1 MKRLALG
8 LLVLLAAGSVFAQS
22 PFDGTW
28 MTKLDTAK
36 LPTKPDKY
44 VLNNN
49 MYECLTCVPKVSV
62 KADGSDQKVTGHPYF
77 DTIAV
82 KVMNAS
88 SVEFTQKKAGKVMYT
103 DTATISSDGNMLSD
117 KFTDTTGTQP
127 VTGEVTSKRVAPA
140 PSGAHA
146 LSGSWRPDKVN
157 SISNNGLTITYQG
170 TENGLKMSDQNGNS
184 YDAKFDGKEYP
195 INGDPGQTMVM
206 LKRVGNDTIEE
217 TDKRDGKIVGVFRMT
232 VSKDGKTIGA
242 EYNDKLHGTK
252 TSFTM
257 EKQS

>member
-1 MKRLALG
+1 MKKLVFVMTLLASG
-8 LLVLLAAGSVFAQS
+8 LLFAQS

-82 KVMNAS
+82 KVANAS

-117 KFTDTTGTQP
+117 KFNDTSGTQP
-127 VTGEVTSKRVAPA
+127 VRRSHVKTRRPGAVGIACLIGIVAP
-140 PSGAHA
+140 G
-146 LSGSWRPDKVN
+146 
-157 SISNNGLTITYQG
+157 
-170 TENGLKMSDQNGNS
+170 
-184 YDAKFDGKEYP
+184 
-195 INGDPGQTMVM
+195 
-206 LKRVGNDTIEE
+206 
-217 TDKRDGKIVGVFRMT
+217 
-232 VSKDGKTIGA
+232 
-242 EYNDKLHGTK
+242 
-252 TSFTM
+252 
-257 EKQS
+257 